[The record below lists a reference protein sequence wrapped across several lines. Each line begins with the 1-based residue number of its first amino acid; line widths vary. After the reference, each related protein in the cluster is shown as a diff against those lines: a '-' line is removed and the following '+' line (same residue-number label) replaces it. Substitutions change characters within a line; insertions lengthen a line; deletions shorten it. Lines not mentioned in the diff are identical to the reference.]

1 MAPGTGYTRP
11 VFLRS
16 LTLRGFK
23 SFAEKTELTFEP
35 GITVIVGPNGS
46 GKSNVV
52 DALAWV
58 LGSHSAK
65 SLRGGSMS
73 DVIFAGSRGKPGLG
87 RAAVEITIDNT
98 VPDGHGAEG
107 APLPAAT
114 LPIEF
119 SEVTVSRSMFA
130 SGENDYAINSVACR
144 LLDVQE
150 LLSDTGLGRE
160 NHTIVG
166 QGQLDA
172 ILNSRP
178 EDRRAFIEE
187 AAGILKHRRR
197 KERAVRKLAQMD
209 AHVERLTDVLR
220 ELRRNLRPLERQAE
234 AAAKHVELQ
243 AKLREVRITL
253 ALRTL
258 DELTSRWDADRA
270 GVVESDTQLQQLE
283 SQLVVARANEAA
295 IEQVLADLD
304 PQSQHIGQTHF
315 RLANQAERFRGLGE
329 RIDERR
335 RGLVEAVEEPVAGR
349 DPAQLR
355 AQAGVDQEAAA
366 RVEQERM
373 AARSVLDSA
382 VAKRQLAEQRR
393 RAHEQAAAAEARR
406 RAEARE
412 RRLRWEAQVSAL
424 QSTIAQA
431 AGEEGRLASQVSGA
445 AARRAE
451 LASDGDAVRAEI
463 QRLDRQTVALSERLT
478 AAEQLLARRR
488 HEADAATRHERD
500 LERRRASLEARV
512 DALHAA
518 GREATGG
525 SSALLV
531 AADSG
536 AVAGVVGPLVDHV
549 RVTEGQARAVAA
561 ALGPLGDALIVDSP
575 AAATAAINFVRAN
588 RHGRTLLLVAAGADG
603 GEPVEAPD
611 LSDQA
616 ATPLVEALDAEPGV
630 LAALARGL
638 QGVYLADTGASVAD
652 LAQRFPGLVFVSKD
666 GEVAG
671 PRGWS
676 GGSATAAS
684 AVLSREAAEQ
694 AEAQLADVA
703 DELPRAQGAVAGADR
718 QLQAAQR
725 DFEAATVAMQES
737 DGLITSAAERLKRL
751 GKELQTCERELAMLT
766 GQQADLEQEVA
777 SRQQRLAQL
786 EAWDESLRDGAPVPP
801 AGEGSLL
808 DGVPVP
814 PAGERSLRDGV
825 PVPPRDADASDP
837 VESAGEAPA
846 DAEPG
851 SEEPGGDVQAER
863 LDDELTAA
871 REREVQARLAAGAV
885 DQRADE
891 LGRRIAG
898 LRAEA
903 DAVEQALAQRE
914 ERRRRRL
921 AAIQRC
927 GELAALAAAA
937 LARAES
943 SSQDAAHQ
951 RQLVERARDE
961 QQRQLG
967 VVRMSIRE
975 RDEEIATV
983 RESRHREDLARQEL
997 RHALEAVTAR
1007 LRDDLGVDPNAALRH
1022 ARATP
1027 EEGPLAGGD
1036 QRADSLA
1043 EDEERLVRKVGL
1055 LGTIN
1060 PLALEEF
1067 QQLEERHRFL
1077 TGQLEDLRASKRD
1090 LLTVIEAVDERIREV
1105 FAVAFADVAGHFQRI
1120 FPRLFPGG
1128 EGRLF
1133 LTDPGDLLASGV
1145 DVEARPA
1152 GKRVK
1157 RLSLLS
1163 GGERSLTALAVLF
1176 SIFAARPSPF
1186 YVLDEVEAA
1195 LDDVNLQRLL
1205 DLVTDFR
1212 STSQV
1217 IIVTHQ
1223 QRTMEIADCLYGIT
1237 MRTDGVS
1244 TVVSQ
1249 RLTEAVPAA
1258 R

>member
-1 MAPGTGYTRP
+1 M
-11 VFLRS
+11 FLRS

-23 SFAEKTELTFEP
+23 SFAEKTELIFEP

-52 DALAWV
+52 DALTWV

-65 SLRGGSMS
+65 TLRGGSMS
-73 DVIFAGSRGKPGLG
+73 DVIFAGSRGRPGLG
-87 RAAVEITIDNT
+87 RAAVDITIDNT
-98 VPDGHGAEG
+98 VPNGPGDEG
-107 APLPAAT
+107 APRPAAR

-130 SGENDYAINSVACR
+130 TGENDYAINSVACR

-234 AAAKHVELQ
+234 AAAKHAELQ
-243 AKLREVRITL
+243 TQLREVRTIR

-258 DELTSRWDADRA
+258 DELTTRWDADEA
-270 GVVESDTQLQQLE
+270 GAARSDTQLQQLE
-283 SQLVVARANEAA
+283 AQLRTARASETA
-295 IEQVLADLD
+295 IEQVLADLE
-304 PQSQHIGQTHF
+304 PKAEQVGQTHF

-329 RIDERR
+329 RIHERR
-335 RGLVEAVEEPVAGR
+335 RGLLEAVEEPVAGR
-349 DPAQLR
+349 DPLELR
-355 AQAGVDQEAAA
+355 AQAEADQKAAA
-366 RVEQERM
+366 RVEVQRQ
-373 AARSVLDSA
+373 AARDALNSA
-382 VAKRQLAEQRR
+382 VAARQLAEQRR

-406 RAEARE
+406 RTEARE
-412 RRLRWEAQVSAL
+412 RRLRWEAEVSAL
-424 QSTIAQA
+424 RSTLAQA
-431 AGEEGRLASQVSGA
+431 AAEEGRLASQVSGS
-445 AARRAE
+445 AARRGE
-451 LASDGDAVRAEI
+451 LTTDRDTLQAEI
-463 QRLDRQTVALSERLT
+463 QRLDARAVALVKRLGS
-478 AAEQLLARRR
+478 AEQLLERRR
-488 HEADAATRHERD
+488 QDADAAVRHERD
-500 LERRRASLEARV
+500 LERRRASLDARA
-512 DALHAA
+512 DALRAA
-518 GREATGG
+518 SREATEG
-525 SSALLV
+525 SSALL
-531 AADSG
+531 AAAQSG
-536 AVAGVVGPLVDHV
+536 AVQGVIGPLADHV
-549 RVTEGQARAVAA
+549 RVADGLAKAVAVG
-561 ALGPLGDALIVDSP
+561 LGPLGDALIVDSP
-575 AAATAAINFVRAN
+575 AAATAAIEFVRHN
-588 RHGRTLLLVAAGADG
+588 RCGRALLLIDAGAEG
-603 GEPVEAPD
+603 GEPVPAPD
-611 LSDQA
+611 LSCLA

-630 LAALARGL
+630 LAALTRGL
-638 QGVYLADTGASVAD
+638 HGVYFTEAVATAVE
-652 LAQRFPGLVFVSKD
+652 LAQRFPELAFISRD

-676 GGSATAAS
+676 GGSATVAS
-684 AVLSREAAEQ
+684 AVLSRAAAEQ
-694 AEAQLADVA
+694 AEEQLAEVA
-703 DELPRAQGAVAGADR
+703 AELLQARAGVAEAEGKLA
-718 QLQAAQR
+718 AAQR
-725 DFEAATVAMQES
+725 DFDAAAEALQES
-737 DGLITSAAERLKRL
+737 DNLITSAAERLKRL

-766 GQQADLEQEVA
+766 GQQADLEREVA
-777 SRQQRLAQL
+777 ARRQRLAAL
-786 EAWDESLRDGAPVPP
+786 EVREESLREESLRDGAPARP
-801 AGEGSLL
+801 AW
-808 DGVPVP
+808 DGAPASPAWDGAPVP
-814 PAGERSLRDGV
+814 LEVAGQD
-825 PVPPRDADASDP
+825 
-837 VESAGEAPA
+837 
-846 DAEPG
+846 
-851 SEEPGGDVQAER
+851 EEPGADLQAER
-863 LDDELTAA
+863 LDDELTAT
-871 REREVQARLAAGAV
+871 REGEVQARLAAAAA

-891 LGRRIAG
+891 LGRRIG
-898 LRAEA
+898 DLQREA
-903 DAVEQALAQRE
+903 DEVELALAQRD
-914 ERRRRRL
+914 ERRRRRV
-921 AAIQRC
+921 AAIERC
-927 GELAALAAAA
+927 GELVALAEVA

-943 SSQDAAHQ
+943 SSLQAAHQ
-951 RQLVERARDE
+951 RQLVGQARDE

-967 VVRMSIRE
+967 VVRMSIRG
-975 RDEEIATV
+975 RDEEVAAV
-983 RESRHREDLARQEL
+983 RERRHSEDLARQAL
-997 RHALEAVTAR
+997 RHDLEAATSR
-1007 LRDDLGVDPNAALRH
+1007 LRDELGVDPDAALRQ
-1022 ARATP
+1022 ARAAP
-1027 EEGPLAGGD
+1027 EDGPLAAD
-1036 QRADSLA
+1036 EQRGERLA

-1105 FAVAFADVAGHFQRI
+1105 FTVAFSDVAAHFQRI

-1133 LTDPGDLLASGV
+1133 LTDADDLLASGV

-1217 IIVTHQ
+1217 IVITHQ
-1223 QRTMEIADCLYGIT
+1223 QRTMEIADCLYGVT
-1237 MRTDGVS
+1237 MRADGVS
-1244 TVVSQ
+1244 AVVSQ
-1249 RLTEAVPAA
+1249 RLTEAVPAV